1 MNTRI
6 VLLIHFVEQQVYTTA
21 VCQPASKH
29 EAARLSLRSQIGM
42 RQHTCTFICTM
53 YIVYVLLILKQFSL
67 QLLIE

>member
-29 EAARLSLRSQIGM
+29 GPEAGRLSLWSQIGM
-42 RQHTCTFICTM
+42 RQHTFICTM